1 MAKKNTL
8 EEIIAESVI
17 DNVLQKA
24 HEDGLLLV
32 NDGGHERVVGLF
44 VNTDNIG
51 GLSKKQGGDEE
62 RGRFIN
68 AVKSS
73 QITVF
78 GTQELLQNNDL
89 VLVPNQE
96 ELEMLLEYG
105 FLLEQDGEDVLFE
118 VVYLNED
125 GTIEHT
131 GHELTLNDVDSCFA
145 NEEPLIH
152 ELDGEQ
158 EEVVSEVPRSIDE
171 TIHEAEIEDEE
182 VDHEVSHEDLD
193 EDEYDEYESDEYEED
208 DEEDYDATD
217 DVKLNEEDYEEYVV
231 ETHPEEVEETLR
243 KRVYSD
249 IDLTVDMA
257 GFKQAFGNYTVN
269 TLQLMSERKAGDSSD
284 WLVDQVNLMVAS
296 ANDKLR
302 AVRSANETKLAS
314 FYSSVMNEGMA
325 KILDNADYH
334 TEGGLYNKALA
345 ELNESSA
352 EKEALVESDINA
364 RHREM
369 DAEYEEAKDI
379 EIDNLVHTWKQNY
392 DNLNKG
398 AHQAR
403 KDAYE
408 TNRRLELQASKEDA
422 QRLLDLKRVSDVNS
436 TARQYELKVES
447 LVQEK
452 YAECLEEERKVYTE
466 ELERIQAFIDDNR
479 KHDIARAEALRQEL
493 ALQNDIAKLEQEHAQ
508 RLESMKAE
516 MDLAL
521 ANAETNRKAEEASY
535 LRKLAEKD
543 DNIARLV
550 KDKESLAES
559 AKAELDA
566 VLARHKAEIE
576 AKEERHV
583 QELNRVSAQ
592 ADLWKTD
599 AQHQYAMNKR
609 GVFWIIA
616 IAGLIAVAVAFIG
629 FLLGMQFQA
638 NNASA
643 KVAQDVVEN
652 VEHVATILTTTLRI

>member
-24 HEDGLLLV
+24 REDGLLLV
-32 NDGGHERVVGLF
+32 NDGGRERVVGLY
-44 VNTDNIG
+44 VKTDDIG
-51 GLSKKQGGDEE
+51 GLSKKQNGDEE

-78 GTQELLQNNDL
+78 GTKELLENNEL
-89 VLVPNQE
+89 VLVPNEE

-105 FLLEQDGEDVLFE
+105 FLLEQDGEEVLFE

-125 GTIEHT
+125 GSIEHS
-131 GHELTLNDVDSCFA
+131 GHEISLNDVDNCFS
-145 NEEPLIH
+145 NRTPLIQ
-152 ELDGEQ
+152 ELEIEDAIEAPAV
-158 EEVVSEVPRSIDE
+158 ESEAPRSIDE
-171 TIHEAEIEDEE
+171 TLAEASYEEEPAYEELVDGSEEVEEDEE
-182 VDHEVSHEDLD
+182 S
-193 EDEYDEYESDEYEED
+193 
-208 DEEDYDATD
+208 EEDYDATD
-217 DVKLNEEDYEEYVV
+217 DVYLEEDDYEDYV
-231 ETHPEEVEETLR
+231 EEVTPTQMEETLR
-243 KRVYSD
+243 KRIYSD
-249 IDLTVDMA
+249 VDLTVDMT
-257 GFKQAFGNYTVN
+257 GFKQAFGNYSVK
-269 TLQLMSERKAGDSSD
+269 TLELMSERKGDENSD
-284 WLVDQVNLMVAS
+284 WLVNQVNLMVAN

-345 ELNESSA
+345 ELQESSA
-352 EKEALVESDINA
+352 EKEALVESDINN

-379 EIDNLVHTWKQNY
+379 EIDNLIHAWKQNY

-422 QRLLDLKRVSDVNS
+422 HRALDEKRVSDVYS

-452 YAECLEEERKVYTE
+452 YAECLEEERKVYTQ

-493 ALQNDIAKLEQEHAQ
+493 ALQNDIAKLEEEHKQ
-508 RLESMKAE
+508 RLEAMKAE
-516 MDLAL
+516 MELAL
-521 ANAETNRKAEEASY
+521 ANAETNYKEEEARF

-543 DNIARLV
+543 DNVARLV
-550 KDKESLAES
+550 KEKESLAES
-559 AKAELDA
+559 AKAELED

-576 AKEERHV
+576 AKDERHI
-583 QELNRVSAQ
+583 QELERVSAQ
-592 ADLWKTD
+592 ADAWKAD
-599 AQHQYAMNKR
+599 AQHQYNMNKR
-609 GVFWIIA
+609 GVFMIIA
-616 IAGLIAVAVAFIG
+616 IAGFIAVAVAFIG

-638 NNASA
+638 NNTAT

-652 VEHVATILTTTLRI
+652 VEHVATILTTSLRI

>member
-1 MAKKNTL
+1 
-8 EEIIAESVI
+8 
-17 DNVLQKA
+17 
-24 HEDGLLLV
+24 
-32 NDGGHERVVGLF
+32 
-44 VNTDNIG
+44 
-51 GLSKKQGGDEE
+51 
-62 RGRFIN
+62 
-68 AVKSS
+68 
-73 QITVF
+73 
-78 GTQELLQNNDL
+78 
-89 VLVPNQE
+89 
-96 ELEMLLEYG
+96 
-105 FLLEQDGEDVLFE
+105 
-118 VVYLNED
+118 
-125 GTIEHT
+125 
-131 GHELTLNDVDSCFA
+131 
-145 NEEPLIH
+145 
-152 ELDGEQ
+152 
-158 EEVVSEVPRSIDE
+158 
-171 TIHEAEIEDEE
+171 
-182 VDHEVSHEDLD
+182 
-193 EDEYDEYESDEYEED
+193 
-208 DEEDYDATD
+208 
-217 DVKLNEEDYEEYVV
+217 
-231 ETHPEEVEETLR
+231 
-243 KRVYSD
+243 
-249 IDLTVDMA
+249 
-257 GFKQAFGNYTVN
+257 
-269 TLQLMSERKAGDSSD
+269 
-284 WLVDQVNLMVAS
+284 MVAS

-559 AKAELDA
+559 AKAQLEE
-566 VLARHKAEIE
+566 VIARHKSEIE

>member
-24 HEDGLLLV
+24 REDGLLLV
-32 NDGGHERVVGLF
+32 NDGGRERVVGLF
-44 VNTDNIG
+44 VNTDSIG
-51 GLSKKQGGDEE
+51 GLSKKQGGDEA

-78 GTQELLQNNDL
+78 GTQELLQNNEL

-96 ELEMLLEYG
+96 ELEMLLEYE

-125 GTIEHT
+125 GSIEHT
-131 GHELTLNDVDSCFA
+131 GHEITLNEVDERFA
-145 NEEPLIH
+145 NEEPLIQVL
-152 ELDGEQ
+152 ESDA
-158 EEVVSEVPRSIDE
+158 EEVRELPSEEPRSIDE
-171 TIHEAEIEDEE
+171 TIYEAEHEDEE
-182 VDHEVSHEDLD
+182 DYDEVEHDVDHEEV
-193 EDEYDEYESDEYEED
+193 ESDEYEED

-217 DVKLNEEDYEEYVV
+217 DVQLEEEDYDDYVV
-231 ETHPEEVEETLR
+231 EVAPSHKEEELR
-243 KRVYSD
+243 KRVYTD
-249 IDLTVDMA
+249 IDLSVDMA
-257 GFKQAFGNYTVN
+257 GFKQAFGNYNVK
-269 TLQLMSERKAGDSSD
+269 TLQLMNDRKPGENTD
-284 WLVDQVNLMVAS
+284 WLVGQVNLMVAN

-302 AVRSANETKLAS
+302 ALRSANETKLSS

-334 TEGGLYNKALA
+334 TEGGLYNKALS
-345 ELNESSA
+345 ELADSSA
-352 EKEALVESDINA
+352 EKEALVESDINN

-369 DAEYEEAKDI
+369 DAEYEEAKEI

-422 QRLLDLKRVSDVNS
+422 HRALDEKRTSDVYA

-452 YAECLEEERKVYTE
+452 YAECLEEERKVYAE
-466 ELERIQAFIDDNR
+466 ELERIQAFIDENR
-479 KHDIARAEALRQEL
+479 KDDIARAEALRQEL

-508 RLESMKAE
+508 KIESLKAE
-516 MDLAL
+516 MQLAV
-521 ANAETNRKAEEASY
+521 ANAETNRKAEEASF

-559 AKAELDA
+559 AKSELED
-566 VLARHKAEIE
+566 VLRRHKAELD

-583 QELNRVSAQ
+583 QELERVSAQ
-592 ADLWKTD
+592 ADSWKAD

-638 NNASA
+638 NNAT
-643 KVAQDVVEN
+643 KVAQTVVEN
-652 VEHVATILTTTLRI
+652 VEHVATVVSSTLQI

>member
-24 HEDGLLLV
+24 REDGLLLV
-32 NDGGHERVVGLF
+32 NDGGRERVVGLF
-44 VNTDNIG
+44 VNTDSIG

-152 ELDGEQ
+152 ELDGGV
-158 EEVVSEVPRSIDE
+158 EEVVPEAPRSIDE

-182 VDHEVSHEDLD
+182 VEHEVDHEEVESEDYED
-193 EDEYDEYESDEYEED
+193 EDD
-208 DEEDYDATD
+208 DGDEDYDATD
-217 DVKLNEEDYEEYVV
+217 DVQLEEEDYDDYVV
-231 ETHPEEVEETLR
+231 EVAPSHKEEELR
-243 KRVYSD
+243 KRVYTD
-249 IDLTVDMA
+249 IDLSVDMA
-257 GFKQAFGNYTVN
+257 GFKQAFGNYNVK
-269 TLQLMSERKAGDSSD
+269 TLQLMNDRKPGENTD
-284 WLVDQVNLMVAS
+284 WLVGQVNLMVAN

-302 AVRSANETKLAS
+302 ALRSANETKLSS

-334 TEGGLYNKALA
+334 TEGGLYNKALS
-345 ELNESSA
+345 ELVDSSA
-352 EKEALVESDINA
+352 EKEALVESDINN

-369 DAEYEEAKDI
+369 DAEYEEAKEI

-422 QRLLDLKRVSDVNS
+422 HRALDEKRTSDVYA

-452 YAECLEEERKVYTE
+452 YAECLEEERKVYAE
-466 ELERIQAFIDDNR
+466 ELERIQAFIDENR
-479 KHDIARAEALRQEL
+479 KDDIARAEALRQEL

-508 RLESMKAE
+508 KIESLKAE
-516 MDLAL
+516 MQLAV
-521 ANAETNRKAEEASY
+521 ANAETNRKAEEASF

-559 AKAELDA
+559 AKSELED
-566 VLARHKAEIE
+566 VLARHKAELD

-583 QELNRVSAQ
+583 QELERVSAQ
-592 ADLWKTD
+592 ADAWKAD

-638 NNASA
+638 NNAT
-643 KVAQDVVEN
+643 KVAQTVVEN
-652 VEHVATILTTTLRI
+652 VEHVATVISSTLQI